1 MRIIIIIFALFF
13 NISYSHADQNSPKL
27 DELFIQLSKVN
38 DTKEQSSIVSQIWE
52 EWMKIE
58 NPDVKIVMDSMSD
71 FFMSKNYKSAISA
84 LTLAIELEPNYAEAY
99 NNRATFYFMM
109 GDYENSM
116 RDIKATLYLEPRH
129 FGALDGLSRILISYK
144 NYNGAL
150 KVYQEMKKLMPND
163 TYVDMKIE
171 NLNQMVSKETYIY
184 SKKYKKLF

>member
-13 NISYSHADQNSPKL
+13 NISFSHADQNSPKL

-99 NNRATFYFMM
+99 NKRATFYFMM

-163 TYVDMKIE
+163 TSVDMKIE
-171 NLNQMVSKETYIY
+171 NLNQMVSKDT
-184 SKKYKKLF
+184 